1 MEASPVSVTRS
12 SGASPSTPD
21 AAQDVAQALDFGGT
35 SAPATAN
42 VADVE
47 AAAARRRDSSQ
58 TSSPQSVGAQASYDF
73 SESSMEDIFIS
84 ISGIIGAGKS
94 TLATALGGV
103 LGEYPRRCVSFARA
117 RYTPRSAVCISTACD
132 DRYSSSFPSLLRCPT
147 HAGLPVYYEPVID
160 NIYLEDFYGD
170 MKRYS
175 FPLQVYLLNAVR
187 FLFISF
193 YHMTEYLTILMI
205 ILNE

>member
-117 RYTPRSAVCISTACD
+117 RSTPRSAVCISIVYCLRRPVLILLPFSAPLPHSRRFAGVLRACD
-132 DRYSSSFPSLLRCPT
+132 
-147 HAGLPVYYEPVID
+147 
-160 NIYLEDFYGD
+160 
-170 MKRYS
+170 
-175 FPLQVYLLNAVR
+175 
-187 FLFISF
+187 
-193 YHMTEYLTILMI
+193 
-205 ILNE
+205 